1 MSLRTKE
8 KLKAMFNQSK
18 LRQKKLK
25 EQKKKQSQQR
35 LKEIYRHQDILLKK
49 SLQELRKTT
58 MDNLSTLIKQTPQ
71 KEKEPQIQL
80 SYGYYQD
87 TWQLKEPNDIDL
99 YHSIEELKEAEDRG
113 EGKINWENWNNIVQ
127 LTKEQINQYGRDKT

>member
-18 LRQKKLK
+18 LRQQKKRQQKKLETK
-25 EQKKKQSQQR
+25 QR
-35 LKEIYRHQDILLKK
+35 LKEIYHHQDILLKK

-80 SYGYYQD
+80 SYHFYQD

-99 YHSIEELKEAEDRG
+99 YHSIEELKEAEERL

>member
-1 MSLRTKE
+1 MSNRTNE
-8 KLKAMFNQSK
+8 SLQRMFNQSK

-25 EQKKKQSQQR
+25 EQKKKQSQER

-71 KEKEPQIQL
+71 KEKEPQIQI
-80 SYGYYQD
+80 SYHFYQD

-99 YHSIEELKEAEDRG
+99 YHSREELQDAEDRG

-127 LTKEQINQYGRDKT
+127 LTKEQINQYERNKA